1 MWEVLLVIWCERQ
14 DAVHVAVDIDNCQ
27 ARNSDP
33 PLLEIDF
40 TGMTTLVFREWHL
53 RSGGTNACGWWLVAV
68 RSVVCIRVSL
78 ILEEIVAR
86 LLSSSD

>member
-33 PLLEIDF
+33 PLLESDF
-40 TGMTTLVFREWHL
+40 TGMTTLVF